1 MPADLSLRFFCF
13 FFADEVSRTTFQQH
27 MWLFDFF
34 LASRGQELSATNSGK
49 ALEKALQKLS
59 KAFLRANSHSLYGE
73 SSGSLKKTALEP
85 RVFLGCSSNCD
96 RKMVSPS
103 QVVEA
108 PYKCAHVYPKKLD
121 FKKHVHIWTGG
132 QVDFFT
138 WACGLVL
145 PTKLMA
151 LEVCWGLELNI
162 FMTAWIVCKF
172 GTVVQNP
179 QSWKKTI

>member
-1 MPADLSLRFFCF
+1 MPADLSLRSFFC
-13 FFADEVSRTTFQQH
+13 AKEVSRTTFQQH
-27 MWLFDFF
+27 VRLFDFF
-34 LASRGQELSATNSGK
+34 LASRGQELSATNSGN